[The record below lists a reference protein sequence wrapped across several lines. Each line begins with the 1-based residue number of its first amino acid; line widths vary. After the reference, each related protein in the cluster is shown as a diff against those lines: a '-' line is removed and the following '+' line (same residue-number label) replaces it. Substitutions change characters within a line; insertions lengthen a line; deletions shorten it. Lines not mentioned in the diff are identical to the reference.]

1 MSIVADPIG
10 ITREYEPFSFTAMV
24 VDPTPEITSIIPLKE
39 GEWDISFSGDS
50 FTIAGVAKD
59 CFPERTITWNRY
71 EFPDEY
77 SIETITATVNRFD
90 DVPYSGNTPE
100 TRIDITNFTPDPNIT
115 IFAEFEVYYDRYE
128 DDPVTLLPDLVE
140 SKMLIARL
148 QINQNHT
155 PGRDALLEKM
165 GKS

>member
-1 MSIVADPIG
+1 MITPDPIG
-10 ITREYEPFSFTAMV
+10 ITREYEPFSFTGTV
-24 VDPTPEITSIIPLKE
+24 VDPTPEITSVVPRQS
-39 GEWDISFSGDS
+39 GDWTISFSGDT
-50 FTIAGVAKD
+50 FTISGIAKD
-59 CFPERTITWNRY
+59 VFPNKTVTWNRY
-71 EFPDEY
+71 EFPDGY
-77 SIETITATVNRFD
+77 SIVTHTTTSNNFA
-90 DVPYSGNTPE
+90 DVPYSGDTPE

-115 IFAEFEVYYDRYE
+115 IFVEFEIHYDRFE
-128 DDPVTLLPDLVE
+128 DDEVTMLPVLVE

>member
-1 MSIVADPIG
+1 
-10 ITREYEPFSFTAMV
+10 
-24 VDPTPEITSIIPLKE
+24 
-39 GEWDISFSGDS
+39 
-50 FTIAGVAKD
+50 KD
-59 CFPERTITWNRY
+59 VFPNKTVTWNRY
-71 EFPDEY
+71 VFPDDY
-77 SIETITATVNRFD
+77 SIVTRTTTSNNFT
-90 DVPYSGNTPE
+90 DVPYSGDTPE

-115 IFAEFEVYYDRYE
+115 IFVEFEIHYDRFE
-128 DDPVTLLPDLVE
+128 DDEVTMLPVLVE